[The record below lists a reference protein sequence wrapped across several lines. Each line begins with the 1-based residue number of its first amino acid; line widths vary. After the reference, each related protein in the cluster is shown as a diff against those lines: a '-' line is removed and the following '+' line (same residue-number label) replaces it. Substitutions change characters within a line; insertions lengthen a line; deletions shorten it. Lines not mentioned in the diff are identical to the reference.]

1 MTCAMDLTP
10 QMEERVEE
18 RAQTQTSSA
27 CAMGVEMHLRLVWM
41 PAVRVRGLWPT
52 AAAKMSGVS

>member
-1 MTCAMDLTP
+1 MDLTP